1 MDQLIS
7 YPHSSIPV
15 YLNDVKGCIGYIGL
29 KGSIEKYLRD
39 NSTNTTYYRI
49 TLDAPFPDFA
59 IGVDKDEIIK
69 TTNGN
74 KTREKII
81 QERINSTKI
90 YCFVV
95 AAMNQSPPNS
105 VESYTWLLSKKS
117 DNQTRIQLNGAQ
129 SVEVVAGAT
138 LEFMAVD
145 GAYPGYSNNLEWC
158 GLVWSLSDIFGQ
170 THAFIFDVSRAPQSA
185 DYKEIDNQQD
195 QPPFNP
201 DPPQYDPEPPIDNPK
216 FWDFPF
222 AKRNEY
228 GIIEAT
234 LSGNYE
240 GITFTVNSGESIT
253 WDDKLDPLFLI
264 YGSTLATSVT
274 ATDKDG
280 VSKTRPLESSDI
292 NSPSDDPFVFD
303 DKNFLPDTEDTP
315 PNWTNPFVDDWPA
328 ITFFHQQRLGFAS
341 SIKRPVTVWM
351 SQPQA
356 FECFATKTPPTAED
370 MIEATIASQ
379 QVNRINWASTD
390 KGRLALGLDNAEWV
404 LTGIDSEVCSPLSL
418 KFTRYTEHG
427 SAPYHKAIM
436 TDAGLVHI
444 KKDGQTVRT
453 YSYTFSNDEYQSS
466 DLTILARH
474 LLADNPITSWAWQ
487 QEPLSTFY
495 ISTTQKNLLLNLTF
509 LKEHDVVAWSAQI
522 MNGEISSV
530 INLLDDIYFIMK
542 RRKANGA
549 IVNTLEKVAPY
560 FVLNGEIKSDKAFA
574 IHLDSASL
582 KGI

>member
-1 MDQLIS
+1 MANFITASTTDK
-7 YPHSSIPV
+7 IPV
-15 YLNDVKGCIGYIGL
+15 YLGSDVFVGYVVV
-29 KGSIEKYLRD
+29 SVNFEKYLRD
-39 NSTNTTYYRI
+39 NVNNTSYYRI
-49 TLDAPFPDFA
+49 TITSVKPDYDGKDKYETLAP
-59 IGVDKDEIIK
+59 
-69 TTNGN
+69 TY
-74 KTREKII
+74 KTREEIV
-81 QERINSTKI
+81 Q
-90 YCFVV
+90 
-95 AAMNQSPPNS
+95 AAMDTNYCYVVGCANQLDANS
-105 VESYTWLLSKKS
+105 YVYTTPLARGADRTDGVFRLE
-117 DNQTRIQLNGAQ
+117 NGAK
-129 SVEVVAGAT
+129 SVVVKENNV
-138 LEFMAVD
+138 LEFKAVD
-145 GAYPGYSNNLEWC
+145 GDFPASSPAYSDNLEAVVLFFTLHNPYNRIY
-158 GLVWSLSDIFGQ
+158 GISLYAK
-170 THAFIFDVSRAPQSA
+170 TAPQSA
-185 DYKEIDNQQD
+185 DYQEIDNTTPPPVNPNPPDNPDQ
-195 QPPFNP
+195 QPPTK
-201 DPPQYDPEPPIDNPK
+201 PK
-216 FWDFPF
+216 VWDFPF

-234 LSGNYE
+234 LSGEYE

-253 WDDKLDPLFLI
+253 WDNKLEPMFLI
-264 YGSTLATSVT
+264 YGSSFATEIT
-274 ATDKDG
+274 AIDKDG
-280 VSKTRPLESSDI
+280 ISKTRKLDSSDV
-292 NSPSDDPFVFD
+292 NRPSDDPFVFD

-495 ISTTQKNLLLNLTF
+495 IATSQKNLLLNLTF

-560 FVLNGEIKSDKAFA
+560 FVLNGEVKSDKAFA

-582 KGI
+582 KGV